1 MKALVIGY
9 GSIGRRHTDV
19 LSDLGHEVCVVSR
32 RSTDH
37 APAYQSIQE
46 AVTAFSP
53 DYAVVASKTLEHR
66 DDIKALSQAGFQGKL
81 LIEKPAYDTG
91 SDNPPEG
98 FETVKVAFN
107 MRFHPALLRF
117 REIVTKRTIHAV
129 TVYAGS
135 FLPDWRPQNDYR
147 TGYSA
152 IRAEGGGVLRDL
164 SHELDYINWLFGPC
178 KRIAA
183 IGGTFGNLDID
194 SDDVFSILMETEKA
208 PSVTIGINY
217 LDTNTC
223 RDVVALTDNGSV
235 RLDFVAGSVTT
246 VDGTETFPTE
256 RNDTYRA
263 QHNALISGD
272 DSVIC
277 SISEG
282 LDVMRLIDTA
292 ERAAADGIWM
302 AA

>member
-1 MKALVIGY
+1 MKVLIIGF
-9 GSIGRRHTDV
+9 GSIGQRHTEV
-19 LSDLGHEVCVVSR
+19 LSELGHEVCVVTR

-37 APAYQSIQE
+37 APAFRTIRE
-46 AVTAFSP
+46 AVTSFSP

-66 DDIKALSQAGFQGKL
+66 DDIKALSHANFQGKL
-81 LIEKPAYDTG
+81 LIEKPTYDTG
-91 SDNPPEG
+91 SEDPPKY
-98 FETVKVAFN
+98 FETTKVAFN
-107 MRFHPALLRF
+107 MRFHPALMRF
-117 REIVTKRTIHAV
+117 REIVSKRTIHAV

-135 FLPDWRPQNDYR
+135 YLPDWRPQSDYR

-164 SHELDYINWLFGPC
+164 SHELDYVNWLFGPC

-208 PSVTIGINY
+208 PSVTIGVNY
-217 LDTNTC
+217 LDTKIS
-223 RDVVALTDNGSV
+223 RDVVALTDKGSV
-235 RLDFVAGSVTT
+235 RLDFVASSVTT
-246 VDGTETFPTE
+246 TDGTETFPTE

-282 LDVMRLIDTA
+282 LDVMRLIDTT

-302 AA
+302 AV